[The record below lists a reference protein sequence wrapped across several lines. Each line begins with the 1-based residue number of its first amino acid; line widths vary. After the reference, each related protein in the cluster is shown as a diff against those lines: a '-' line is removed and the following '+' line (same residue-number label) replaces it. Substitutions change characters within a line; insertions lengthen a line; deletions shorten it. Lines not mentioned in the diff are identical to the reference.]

1 MLNLPKIINI
11 QKYSIHDGDGIRT
24 TIFFKGCPLSCLWCH
39 NPESQNYSEELM
51 YNEEKCTGC
60 MTCIETCHKR
70 AISKE
75 ENHVVTD
82 RNKCDLCKN
91 CLDYCVNNAREI
103 VGKEYTV
110 AQLIKE
116 AEKDR
121 MFYEESSGGITLSG
135 GEVMTQNMD
144 YIEEL
149 LKKLKKKGYNIAIDT
164 CGQAPYENYKRVLNY
179 VDTFLYDIK
188 LMDNEK
194 HMKYIGKSNK
204 VILDN
209 LKKLSEAGAN
219 INIRIPLVEDI
230 NADDESIE
238 EFIKFLKNNIN
249 VQKINLLPY
258 HNIGKSKYERLQ
270 KVYEGVNFKAPSEK
284 RMKTIKESFEKAGFI
299 NIKIGG

>member
-11 QKYSIHDGDGIRT
+11 QKYSIHDGNGIRT

-60 MTCIETCHKR
+60 MACIDSCPQR

-75 ENHVVTD
+75 EKCVVTD
-82 RNKCDLCKN
+82 KINCDLCKE
-91 CLDYCVNNAREI
+91 CIDYCVNNAREI

-110 AQLIKE
+110 AQLVKE

-164 CGQAPYENYKRVLNY
+164 CGQAPYENYNRILKY

-194 HMKYIGKSNK
+194 HIKYIGKSNNL
-204 VILDN
+204 ILEN

-219 INIRIPLVEDI
+219 INIRIPLVEGV

-238 EFIKFLKNNIN
+238 ELIKFLKNNIN
-249 VQKINLLPY
+249 VHKINLLPY
-258 HNIGKSKYERLQ
+258 HNTGKSKYERLQ
-270 KVYEGVNFKAPSEK
+270 KVYEGVNFEAPSKE
-284 RMKTIKESFEKAGFI
+284 RLEIIKGKFEKAGFI

>member
-11 QKYSIHDGDGIRT
+11 QKYSIHDGNGIRT

-39 NPESQNYSEELM
+39 NPESQNYGEELM
-51 YNEEKCTGC
+51 YNGEKCTGC
-60 MTCIETCHKR
+60 MACIDICPQR

-75 ENHVVTD
+75 EKCVVTD
-82 RNKCDLCKN
+82 KIKCDLCKE
-91 CLDYCVNNAREI
+91 CIDYCVNNAREI

-110 AQLIKE
+110 AQLVKE

-164 CGQAPYENYKRVLNY
+164 CGQAPYENYNRVLNY

-194 HMKYIGKSNK
+194 HIKYIGKSNK
-204 VILDN
+204 LILEN

-219 INIRIPLVEDI
+219 INIRIPLVEGV

-238 EFIKFLKNNIN
+238 ELIKFLKNNIN
-249 VQKINLLPY
+249 VHKINLIPY
-258 HNIGKSKYERLQ
+258 HNTGKSKYERLQ
-270 KVYEGVNFKAPSEK
+270 KVYEGVNFEAPSKES
-284 RMKTIKESFEKAGFI
+284 METIKGKFEKAGFI

>member
-1 MLNLPKIINI
+1 MLNLPKVINI

-51 YNEEKCTGC
+51 YNEEKCAGC
-60 MTCIETCHKR
+60 MACIDICHQG
-70 AISKE
+70 AISKK

-82 RNKCDLCKN
+82 RNKCEMCKE
-91 CLDYCVNNAREI
+91 CIDYCINNAREI

-110 AQLIKE
+110 TQLIKE
-116 AEKDR
+116 VEKDR
-121 MFYEESSGGITLSG
+121 MFYEESNGGITLSG

-144 YIEEL
+144 YVEEL
-149 LKKLKKKGYNIAIDT
+149 LKKLKRRGHNIAIDT

-179 VDTFLYDIK
+179 VDNFLYDIK
-188 LMDNEK
+188 LMDKEK
-194 HMKYIGKSNK
+194 HIKYVGKSDE

-219 INIRIPLVEDI
+219 INIRIPMVEGI
-230 NADDESIE
+230 NTDDKSIE
-238 EFIKFLKNNIN
+238 EFIKCLKDNIN

-258 HNIGKSKYERLQ
+258 HNTGRSKYERLQ
-270 KVYEGVNFKAPSEK
+270 KVYEGVNFEAPNEE
-284 RMKTIKESFEKAGFI
+284 RMKVIKERFEKAGFT
-299 NIKIGG
+299 NVKIGG

>member
-238 EFIKFLKNNIN
+238 EVIKFLKNNIN

-258 HNIGKSKYERLQ
+258 HNTGKSKYERLQ

>member
-1 MLNLPKIINI
+1 MNLPKIINI
-11 QKYSIHDGDGIRT
+11 QKYSIHDGNGIRT

-60 MTCIETCHKR
+60 MACIDSCPQR

-75 ENHVVTD
+75 EKCVVTD
-82 RNKCDLCKN
+82 KINCDLCKE
-91 CLDYCVNNAREI
+91 CIDYCVNNAREI

-110 AQLIKE
+110 AQLVKE

-164 CGQAPYENYKRVLNY
+164 CGQAPYENYNRILKY

-194 HMKYIGKSNK
+194 HIKYIGKSNNL
-204 VILDN
+204 ILEN

-219 INIRIPLVEDI
+219 INIRIPLVEGV

-238 EFIKFLKNNIN
+238 ELIKFLKNNIN
-249 VQKINLLPY
+249 VHKINLLPY
-258 HNIGKSKYERLQ
+258 HNTGKSKYERLQ
-270 KVYEGVNFKAPSEK
+270 KVYEGVNFEAPSKE
-284 RMKTIKESFEKAGFI
+284 RLEIIKGKFEKAGFI

>member
-1 MLNLPKIINI
+1 MVNLPRVINI
-11 QKYSIHDGDGIRT
+11 QKYSIHDGEGIRT

-39 NPESQNYSEELM
+39 NPESQNYKEELM

-60 MTCIETCHKR
+60 MACMNICHKR

-82 RNKCDLCKN
+82 RSKCDLCKG
-91 CLDYCVNNAREI
+91 CIDYCVNNAREI

-116 AEKDR
+116 VEKDK

-149 LKKLKKKGYNIAIDT
+149 LRRLKKRGYNIAIDT
-164 CGQAPYENYKRVLNY
+164 CGQAPYENYERVLNY
-179 VDTFLYDIK
+179 VDTFLYDVK

-194 HMKYIGKSNK
+194 HIKYVGKSNE
-204 VILDN
+204 VIIGN

-219 INIRIPLVEDI
+219 INIRIPLVEGI
-230 NADDESIE
+230 NTDDESIE
-238 EFIKFLKNNIN
+238 EIIKFLKENVS

-258 HNIGKSKYERLQ
+258 HNTGKSKYERLQ
-270 KVYEGVNFKAPSEK
+270 KVYEGIDFKAPSDDRLEEIKK
-284 RMKTIKESFEKAGFI
+284 RFENTGFI

>member
-11 QKYSIHDGDGIRT
+11 QKYSIHDGNGIRT

-60 MTCIETCHKR
+60 MACIDSCPQR

-75 ENHVVTD
+75 EKCVVTD
-82 RNKCDLCKN
+82 KINCDLCKE
-91 CLDYCVNNAREI
+91 CIDYCVNNAREI

-110 AQLIKE
+110 AQLVKE

-164 CGQAPYENYKRVLNY
+164 CGQAPYENYNRILKY

-194 HMKYIGKSNK
+194 HIKYIGKSNNL
-204 VILDN
+204 ILEN
-209 LKKLSEAGAN
+209 LKKLSEVGAN
-219 INIRIPLVEDI
+219 INIRIPLVEGV

-238 EFIKFLKNNIN
+238 ELIKFLKNNIN
-249 VQKINLLPY
+249 VHKINLLPY
-258 HNIGKSKYERLQ
+258 HNTGKSKYERLQ
-270 KVYEGVNFKAPSEK
+270 KVYEGVNFEAPSKE
-284 RMKTIKESFEKAGFI
+284 RLEIIKGKFEKAGFI

>member
-11 QKYSIHDGDGIRT
+11 QKYSIHDGNGIRT

-60 MTCIETCHKR
+60 MACIDSCPQR

-75 ENHVVTD
+75 EKCVVTD
-82 RNKCDLCKN
+82 KIKCDLCKE
-91 CLDYCVNNAREI
+91 CIDYCVNNAREI

-110 AQLIKE
+110 AQLVKE

-149 LKKLKKKGYNIAIDT
+149 LKKLKKRGYNIAIDT
-164 CGQAPYENYKRVLNY
+164 CGQAPYENYNRILKY

-194 HMKYIGKSNK
+194 HIKYIGKSNK
-204 VILDN
+204 VILEN

-219 INIRIPLVEDI
+219 INIRIPLVEGV

-238 EFIKFLKNNIN
+238 ELIKFLKNNIN
-249 VQKINLLPY
+249 VHKINLLPY
-258 HNIGKSKYERLQ
+258 HNTGKSKYERLQ
-270 KVYEGVNFKAPSEK
+270 KVYEGVNFEAPSKE
-284 RMKTIKESFEKAGFI
+284 RMETVKGKFEKAGFI

>member
-1 MLNLPKIINI
+1 MVNLPRVINI

-39 NPESQNYSEELM
+39 NPESQNYRAELM
-51 YNEEKCTGC
+51 YNLEKCTGC
-60 MTCIETCHKR
+60 MACMNICHKR

-82 RNKCDLCKN
+82 RSKCDLCKG
-91 CLDYCVNNAREI
+91 CIDYCVNNAREI

-116 AEKDR
+116 VEKDK
-121 MFYEESSGGITLSG
+121 MFYEESNGGITLSG

-149 LKKLKKKGYNIAIDT
+149 LRKLKKKGYNIAVDT
-164 CGQAPYENYKRVLNY
+164 CGQAPYENYERVLNY
-179 VDTFLYDIK
+179 VDTFLYDVK

-194 HMKYIGKSNK
+194 HIKYVGKSNE
-204 VILDN
+204 VIIDN

-219 INIRIPLVEDI
+219 INIRIPLLEEI
-230 NADDESIE
+230 NTDDESIE
-238 EFIKFLKNNIN
+238 EFINFLKENVS

-258 HNIGKSKYERLQ
+258 HNTGKSKYERLQ
-270 KVYEGVNFKAPSEK
+270 KVYEGIDFKAPSDDRLEEIKK
-284 RMKTIKESFEKAGFI
+284 RFENAGFI

>member
-11 QKYSIHDGDGIRT
+11 QKYSIHDGNGIRT

-60 MTCIETCHKR
+60 MACIDICPQR

-75 ENHVVTD
+75 EKCVVTD
-82 RNKCDLCKN
+82 KIKCDLCKE
-91 CLDYCVNNAREI
+91 CIDYCVNNAREI

-110 AQLIKE
+110 AQLVKE

-135 GEVMTQNMD
+135 GEVMTQNME

-164 CGQAPYENYKRVLNY
+164 CGQAPYENYNRILKY

-194 HMKYIGKSNK
+194 HIKYIGKSNK
-204 VILDN
+204 VILEN
-209 LKKLSEAGAN
+209 LKKLSETGAN
-219 INIRIPLVEDI
+219 INIRIPLVEGI

-238 EFIKFLKNNIN
+238 ELIKFLKNNIN
-249 VQKINLLPY
+249 VNKINLLPY
-258 HNIGKSKYERLQ
+258 HNTGKSKYERLQ
-270 KVYEGVNFKAPSEK
+270 KVYEGVNFEAPS
-284 RMKTIKESFEKAGFI
+284 KERLETVKGKFEKAGFI

>member
-1 MLNLPKIINI
+1 MLNLPNIINI

-39 NPESQNYSEELM
+39 NPESQNYGEELM
-51 YNEEKCTGC
+51 YNGEKCTGC
-60 MTCIETCHKR
+60 MACIDICPQR

-75 ENHVVTD
+75 ENQVFTD
-82 RNKCDLCKN
+82 RNKCNLCKA
-91 CLDYCVNNAREI
+91 CIDYCVNNAREF
-103 VGKEYTV
+103 VGKEYKV
-110 AQLIKE
+110 AQLVKE

-121 MFYEESSGGITLSG
+121 MFYEESGGGITLSG

-164 CGQAPYENYKRVLNY
+164 CGQAPYENYTRVLNY

-194 HMKYIGKSNK
+194 HIKYIGKSNK
-204 VILDN
+204 LILDN

-219 INIRIPLVEDI
+219 INIRIPLVESI
-230 NADDESIE
+230 NTDDESIE
-238 EFIKFLKNNIN
+238 DFIKFLKNNIN
-249 VQKINLLPY
+249 VKKINLLPY
-258 HNIGKSKYERLQ
+258 HNTGKSKYERLQ
-270 KVYEGVNFKAPSEK
+270 KVYEGVNFEAPSKEI
-284 RMKTIKESFEKAGFI
+284 METIKDKFEKVGFI

>member
-1 MLNLPKIINI
+1 MNLPKIINI
-11 QKYSIHDGDGIRT
+11 QKYSIHDGNGIRT

-51 YNEEKCTGC
+51 YNEEECTGC
-60 MTCIETCHKR
+60 MACIDICPQR

-75 ENHVVTD
+75 EKCVVTD
-82 RNKCDLCKN
+82 KIKCDLCKK
-91 CLDYCVNNAREI
+91 CIDYCVNNAREI
-103 VGKEYTV
+103 VGKEYTA
-110 AQLIKE
+110 AQLVKE

-164 CGQAPYENYKRVLNY
+164 CGQAPYENYNRILKY

-194 HMKYIGKSNK
+194 HIKYIGKSNNL
-204 VILDN
+204 ILEN
-209 LKKLSEAGAN
+209 LRKLSEAGAN
-219 INIRIPLVEDI
+219 INIRIPLVEGV

-238 EFIKFLKNNIN
+238 ELIKFLKNNIN
-249 VQKINLLPY
+249 VHKINLLPY
-258 HNIGKSKYERLQ
+258 HNTGKSKYERLQ
-270 KVYEGVNFKAPSEK
+270 KVYEGVNFEAPSKE
-284 RMKTIKESFEKAGFI
+284 RLETIKGKFEKAGFI

>member
-1 MLNLPKIINI
+1 MVNLPRVINI

-39 NPESQNYSEELM
+39 NPESQNYREELM
-51 YNEEKCTGC
+51 YNAEKCIGC
-60 MTCIETCHKR
+60 MACMNICHKR

-82 RNKCDLCKN
+82 ISQCDLCKG
-91 CLDYCVNNAREI
+91 CIDYCVNNAREI

-116 AEKDR
+116 VEKDK

-149 LKKLKKKGYNIAIDT
+149 LRKLKKKGYNIAIDT
-164 CGQAPYENYKRVLNY
+164 CGQAPYENYERVLNY

-194 HMKYIGKSNK
+194 HIKYVGKSNE
-204 VILDN
+204 VIIDN

-219 INIRIPLVEDI
+219 INIRIPLLEGI

-238 EFIKFLKNNIN
+238 EIINFLKENVS

-258 HNIGKSKYERLQ
+258 HNTGKSKYERLQ
-270 KVYEGVNFKAPSEK
+270 KVYEGIDFKAPSDDRLEE
-284 RMKTIKESFEKAGFI
+284 IKKKFENAGFI

>member
-24 TIFFKGCPLSCLWCH
+24 TIFFKGCTLSCLWCH

-51 YNEEKCTGC
+51 YDEEKCTGC
-60 MTCIETCHKR
+60 MACIDICHQR

-75 ENHVVTD
+75 ENHVITD
-82 RNKCDLCKN
+82 RSKCDLCKG
-91 CLDYCVNNAREI
+91 CLDYCINNAREI

-116 AEKDR
+116 VEKDR
-121 MFYEESSGGITLSG
+121 MFYEESNGGITLSG

-144 YIEEL
+144 YVEEL
-149 LKKLKKKGYNIAIDT
+149 LKKLKRRGYNIAIDT

-179 VDTFLYDIK
+179 VDKFLYDIK

-194 HMKYIGKSNK
+194 HIKYVGKSNE

-219 INIRIPLVEDI
+219 INIRIPMVEGI
-230 NADDESIE
+230 NTDDKSIE
-238 EFIKFLKNNIN
+238 EFIKCLKDNIN

-258 HNIGKSKYERLQ
+258 HNTGRSKYERLQ
-270 KVYEGVNFKAPSEK
+270 KVYEGVNFEAPNEEK
-284 RMKTIKESFEKAGFI
+284 MKVIKEQFEKAGFT
-299 NIKIGG
+299 NIEIGG

>member
-39 NPESQNYSEELM
+39 NPESQNYNEELM

-60 MTCIETCHKR
+60 MTCIETCHQR

-75 ENHVVTD
+75 ENHVITD
-82 RNKCDLCKN
+82 RNKCNLCKN
-91 CLDYCVNNAREI
+91 CLDCCVNNAREI

-219 INIRIPLVEDI
+219 INIRIPLVEGI

-258 HNIGKSKYERLQ
+258 HNTGRSKYERLQ
-270 KVYEGVNFKAPSEK
+270 KVYEGVNFEAPSEK
-284 RMKTIKESFEKAGFI
+284 RMKNIKESFEKAGFI

>member
-1 MLNLPKIINI
+1 MLNLPNIINI

-39 NPESQNYSEELM
+39 NPESQNYGEELM
-51 YNEEKCTGC
+51 YNGEKCTGC
-60 MTCIETCHKR
+60 MACIDICPRR

-75 ENHVVTD
+75 ENQAFTD
-82 RNKCDLCKN
+82 RNKCNLCKA
-91 CLDYCVNNAREI
+91 CIDYCVNNAREF
-103 VGKEYTV
+103 VGKEYKV
-110 AQLIKE
+110 AQLVKE

-121 MFYEESSGGITLSG
+121 MFYEESGGGITLSG

-164 CGQAPYENYKRVLNY
+164 CGQAPYENYNRVLNY

-194 HMKYIGKSNK
+194 HIKYIGKSNK
-204 VILDN
+204 LILDN

-219 INIRIPLVEDI
+219 INIRIPLVESI
-230 NADDESIE
+230 NTDDESIE
-238 EFIKFLKNNIN
+238 DFIKFLKNNIN
-249 VQKINLLPY
+249 VKKINLLPY
-258 HNIGKSKYERLQ
+258 HNTGKSKYERLQ
-270 KVYEGVNFKAPSEK
+270 KVYEGVNFEAPSKE
-284 RMKTIKESFEKAGFI
+284 RMETIKDKFEKAGFI

>member
-11 QKYSIHDGDGIRT
+11 QKYSIHDGNGIRT

-51 YNEEKCTGC
+51 YNGEKCTRC
-60 MTCIETCHKR
+60 MACIDICPQR

-75 ENHVVTD
+75 EKCIITD
-82 RNKCDLCKN
+82 KNKCDLCKE
-91 CLDYCVNNAREI
+91 CIDYCVNNAREI

-110 AQLIKE
+110 AQLAKE

-149 LKKLKKKGYNIAIDT
+149 LKKLKKKGYDIAIDT
-164 CGQAPYENYKRVLNY
+164 CGQAPYENYNRILKY

-188 LMDNEK
+188 LMNNEK
-194 HMKYIGKSNK
+194 HIKYIGKSNK
-204 VILDN
+204 VILEN

-219 INIRIPLVEDI
+219 IDIRIPLVEGV

-238 EFIKFLKNNIN
+238 ELIKFLKNNIN
-249 VQKINLLPY
+249 VHKINLLPY

-270 KVYEGVNFKAPSEK
+270 KVYEGVNFEAPSKERMETVKEK
-284 RMKTIKESFEKAGFI
+284 FEKAGFI

>member
-1 MLNLPKIINI
+1 MLNLPKVINI

-51 YNEEKCTGC
+51 YDGEKCTGC
-60 MTCIETCHKR
+60 MACIDICHQR

-75 ENHVVTD
+75 ENHVITD
-82 RNKCDLCKN
+82 RSKCDLCKG
-91 CLDYCVNNAREI
+91 CLDYCINNAREI

-116 AEKDR
+116 VEKDR
-121 MFYEESSGGITLSG
+121 MFYEESNGGITLSG

-144 YIEEL
+144 YVEEL
-149 LKKLKKKGYNIAIDT
+149 LKKLKRRGYNIAIDT

-179 VDTFLYDIK
+179 VDNFLYDIK
-188 LMDNEK
+188 LMNNEK
-194 HMKYIGKSNK
+194 HIKYVGKSNE

-219 INIRIPLVEDI
+219 INIRIPMVEGI
-230 NADDESIE
+230 NTDDKSIE
-238 EFIKFLKNNIN
+238 EFIKCLKDNIN

-258 HNIGKSKYERLQ
+258 HNTGRSKYERLQ
-270 KVYEGVNFKAPSEK
+270 KVYEGVNFEAPNEE
-284 RMKTIKESFEKAGFI
+284 RMKVIKEQFEKAGFT

>member
-1 MLNLPKIINI
+1 MNLPKIINI
-11 QKYSIHDGDGIRT
+11 QKYSIHDGNGIRT

-60 MTCIETCHKR
+60 MACIDSCPQR

-75 ENHVVTD
+75 EKCVVTD
-82 RNKCDLCKN
+82 KIKCDLCKE
-91 CLDYCVNNAREI
+91 CIDYCVNNAREI

-110 AQLIKE
+110 AQLVKE

-164 CGQAPYENYKRVLNY
+164 CGQAPYENYNRILKY

-194 HMKYIGKSNK
+194 HIKYIGKSNNL
-204 VILDN
+204 ILEN

-219 INIRIPLVEDI
+219 INIRIPLVEGV

-238 EFIKFLKNNIN
+238 ELIKFLKKNIN
-249 VQKINLLPY
+249 VHKINLLPY
-258 HNIGKSKYERLQ
+258 HNTGKSKYERLQ
-270 KVYEGVNFKAPSEK
+270 KVYEGVNFEAPSKE
-284 RMKTIKESFEKAGFI
+284 RMETVKGKFEKAGFI

>member
-1 MLNLPKIINI
+1 MVNLPRVINI

-39 NPESQNYSEELM
+39 NPESQNYREELM

-60 MTCIETCHKR
+60 MACMNICHKR

-82 RNKCDLCKN
+82 RSKCDLCKG
-91 CLDYCVNNAREI
+91 CIDCCVNNAREI

-116 AEKDR
+116 VEKDK
-121 MFYEESSGGITLSG
+121 MFYEESNGGITLSG

-149 LKKLKKKGYNIAIDT
+149 LRKLKKKGYNIAIDT
-164 CGQAPYENYKRVLNY
+164 CGQAPYENYERVLNY
-179 VDTFLYDIK
+179 VDTFLYDVK

-194 HMKYIGKSNK
+194 HIKYVGKSNE
-204 VILDN
+204 VIIDN

-219 INIRIPLVEDI
+219 INIRIPLVEGI
-230 NADDESIE
+230 NTDDESIE
-238 EFIKFLKNNIN
+238 EIIKFLKENVS

-258 HNIGKSKYERLQ
+258 HNTGKSKYERLQ
-270 KVYEGVNFKAPSEK
+270 KVYEGTDFKAPSDDRLEEIKK
-284 RMKTIKESFEKAGFI
+284 RFENAGFI

>member
-1 MLNLPKIINI
+1 
-11 QKYSIHDGDGIRT
+11 
-24 TIFFKGCPLSCLWCH
+24 
-39 NPESQNYSEELM
+39 M
-51 YNEEKCTGC
+51 YRLYGSMN
-60 MTCIETCHKR
+60 MCHKR

-82 RNKCDLCKN
+82 RSKCDLCKG
-91 CLDYCVNNAREI
+91 CIDYCVNNAREI

-116 AEKDR
+116 VEKDK

-149 LKKLKKKGYNIAIDT
+149 LRRLKKRGYNIAIDT
-164 CGQAPYENYKRVLNY
+164 CGQAPYENYERVLNY

-194 HMKYIGKSNK
+194 HIKYVGKSNE
-204 VILDN
+204 VIIDN

-219 INIRIPLVEDI
+219 INIRIPLLEEI
-230 NADDESIE
+230 NTDDESIE
-238 EFIKFLKNNIN
+238 EFINFLKENVS

-258 HNIGKSKYERLQ
+258 HNTGKSKYERLQ
-270 KVYEGVNFKAPSEK
+270 KVYEGINFKAPSDDRLEEIKK
-284 RMKTIKESFEKAGFI
+284 RFENAGFI

>member
-11 QKYSIHDGDGIRT
+11 QKYSIHDGNGIRT

-39 NPESQNYSEELM
+39 NPESQNYGEELM

-60 MTCIETCHKR
+60 MACIDICPQR

-75 ENHVVTD
+75 EKCVVTD
-82 RNKCDLCKN
+82 KIKCDLCKE
-91 CLDYCVNNAREI
+91 CIDYCVNNAREI

-110 AQLIKE
+110 AQLVKE

-164 CGQAPYENYKRVLNY
+164 CGQAPYENYNRILKY

-194 HMKYIGKSNK
+194 HIKYIGKSNK
-204 VILDN
+204 VIFEN
-209 LKKLSEAGAN
+209 LKRLSEAGAN
-219 INIRIPLVEDI
+219 INIRIPLVEGI

-238 EFIKFLKNNIN
+238 ELIKFLKNNIN
-249 VQKINLLPY
+249 VHKINLLPY
-258 HNIGKSKYERLQ
+258 HNTGKSKYERLQ
-270 KVYEGVNFKAPSEK
+270 KVYEGVNFEAPSKE
-284 RMKTIKESFEKAGFI
+284 RMETVKGKFEKAGFI

>member
-1 MLNLPKIINI
+1 MLNLPNIINI

-39 NPESQNYSEELM
+39 NPESQNYGEELM
-51 YNEEKCTGC
+51 YNGEKCTGC
-60 MTCIETCHKR
+60 MACIDICPQR

-75 ENHVVTD
+75 ENQVFTD
-82 RNKCDLCKN
+82 RNKCNLCKA
-91 CLDYCVNNAREI
+91 CIDYCVNNAREF
-103 VGKEYTV
+103 VGKEYKV
-110 AQLIKE
+110 AQLVKE

-121 MFYEESSGGITLSG
+121 MFYEESGGGITLSG

-164 CGQAPYENYKRVLNY
+164 CGQAPYENYTRVLNY

-194 HMKYIGKSNK
+194 HIKYIGKSNK
-204 VILDN
+204 LILDN
-209 LKKLSEAGAN
+209 LKKLSEARAN
-219 INIRIPLVEDI
+219 INIRIPLVESI
-230 NADDESIE
+230 NTDDESIE
-238 EFIKFLKNNIN
+238 DFIKFLKNNIN
-249 VQKINLLPY
+249 VKKINLLPY
-258 HNIGKSKYERLQ
+258 HNTGKSKYERLQ
-270 KVYEGVNFKAPSEK
+270 KVYEGVNFEAPSKE
-284 RMKTIKESFEKAGFI
+284 RMETIKDKFEKAGFI

>member
-1 MLNLPKIINI
+1 MLNLPNIINI

-39 NPESQNYSEELM
+39 NPESQNYGEELM
-51 YNEEKCTGC
+51 YNGEKCTGC
-60 MTCIETCHKR
+60 MACIDICPRR

-75 ENHVVTD
+75 ENQAFTD
-82 RNKCDLCKN
+82 RNKCNLCKA
-91 CLDYCVNNAREI
+91 CIDYCVNNAREF
-103 VGKEYTV
+103 VGKEYKV
-110 AQLIKE
+110 AQLVKE

-121 MFYEESSGGITLSG
+121 MFYEESGGGITLSG

-164 CGQAPYENYKRVLNY
+164 CGQAPYENYTRVLNY

-194 HMKYIGKSNK
+194 HIKYIGKSNK
-204 VILDN
+204 LILDN

-219 INIRIPLVEDI
+219 INIRIPLVESI
-230 NADDESIE
+230 NTDDESIE
-238 EFIKFLKNNIN
+238 DFIKFLKNNIN
-249 VQKINLLPY
+249 VKKINLLPY
-258 HNIGKSKYERLQ
+258 HNTGKSKYERLQ
-270 KVYEGVNFKAPSEK
+270 KVYEGVNFEAPSKE
-284 RMKTIKESFEKAGFI
+284 RMETIKDKFEKAGFI